1 MEKKPLYVKL
11 CRFGGCPNW
20 ESAQGVLGKTGWAS
34 AQAPGWAGARAAPPR
49 FSLRRGTRHNHTPQP
64 GQHQFPKNFI
74 VSSGKTLSVSVGAL
88 AGRREMW
95 GGAGLCPLQKS
106 NTFIKKAINW
116 YQKKTQ
122 GGLQEEAERE
132 AGRQRG
138 TNTVEDRRGGAV
150 QGSWDA
156 DTKCMSGPPPTPPEA
171 DGQGLWPGE
180 AQLSPHWGP
189 HRDGHCL
196 RLPDGK
202 DLNDFLDLLLLQLQ
216 GLQPVGR

>member
-1 MEKKPLYVKL
+1 MGISPRSAGEDRLGVSTGSRL
-11 CRFGGCPNW
+11 GRG
-20 ESAQGVLGKTGWAS
+20 ESGTSQVQPPTGD
-34 AQAPGWAGARAAPPR
+34 
-49 FSLRRGTRHNHTPQP
+49 TPQP
-64 GQHQFPKNFI
+64 HTTTGAAQFPKNFI

-156 DTKCMSGPPPTPPEA
+156 DTKCMSGPPPTPSEA
-171 DGQGLWPGE
+171 DGQGLCW
-180 AQLSPHWGP
+180 QVLY
-189 HRDGHCL
+189 R
-196 RLPDGK
+196 
-202 DLNDFLDLLLLQLQ
+202 
-216 GLQPVGR
+216 